1 MSQQNISRIPSREPT
16 LRQGDAGEGVVEL
29 QHLLQENGST
39 LLEMDGR
46 FDPTTL
52 AAVISFQQKKGLK
65 VNGTV
70 DQQVWG
76 ALRAGAAHSQ
86 EHGT

>member
-1 MSQQNISRIPSREPT
+1 MSQQNISRMLSEEPT
-16 LRQGDAGEGVVEL
+16 LHQGDAGEGVVEL

-39 LLEMDGR
+39 LELDGQ
-46 FDPTTL
+46 FNPTTL

-70 DQQVWG
+70 DHQVWG

-86 EHGT
+86 EHEA

>member
-1 MSQQNISRIPSREPT
+1 MSQQNRSRMLSEEPT

-39 LLEMDGR
+39 LELDGQ
-46 FDPTTL
+46 FDPSTL

-65 VNGTV
+65 VSGTV
-70 DQQVWG
+70 DHQVWG
-76 ALRAGAAHSQ
+76 ALRAGAAHSH
-86 EHGT
+86 EHEA